1 MAFSY
6 CPHCGF
12 KNMYSLQAPKFCG
25 GCGEGLN
32 ILSAAKHKSSVTKT
46 TPTRKLRPRAVEIDD
61 PDGSDVYEVPHISK
75 LSYSIEQ
82 DKNSYNLKDLIPLD
96 EFEDMDKEKPAPKK
110 KQKTWATK
118 KILNLPTRIKRKKL
132 I

>member
-25 GCGEGLN
+25 GCGESLS
-32 ILSAAKHKSSVTKT
+32 ILSAANTAPSAKKISTARNLHV
-46 TPTRKLRPRAVEIDD
+46 DD
-61 PDGSDVYEVPHISK
+61 PDGVDIYEVPKISR

-82 DKNSYNLKDLIPLD
+82 DRNKFDLKDVIPAD
-96 EFEDMDKEKPAPKK
+96 AFEEFKEDPKPKK
-110 KQKTWATK
+110 PK
-118 KILNLPTRIKRKKL
+118 KRGRPRKSQ

>member
-25 GCGEGLN
+25 GCGESLN
-32 ILSAAKHKSSVTKT
+32 ILSAAKTNSASVSSP
-46 TPTRKLRPRAVEIDD
+46 TPTRGVLKRRAPVRDVMVDD
-61 PDGSDVYEVPHISK
+61 PDGTDVYEVPDITS

-82 DKNSYNLKDLIPLD
+82 DQNKFSLKDLIPL
-96 EFEDMDKEKPAPKK
+96 EEVEQTQQAQSKPAAKKAKRRGRPKK
-110 KQKTWATK
+110 S
-118 KILNLPTRIKRKKL
+118 
-132 I
+132 